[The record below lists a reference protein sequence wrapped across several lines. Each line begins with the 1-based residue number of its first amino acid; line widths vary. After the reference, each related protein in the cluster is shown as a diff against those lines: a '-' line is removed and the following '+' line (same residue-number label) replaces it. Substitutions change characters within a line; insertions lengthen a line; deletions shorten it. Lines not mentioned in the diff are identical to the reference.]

1 MSPSVIAMILAGGA
15 GPGLA
20 VLTARRPASAV
31 PFAGKYR
38 VIDFPLSN
46 CVNSGI
52 YNVAVLTQYM
62 PRPLNEHIRSGKPWD
77 LDRAQGGVR
86 LLQPYQTRPGEG
98 LWEKGS
104 ADALRFNLDVI
115 EESGADLVLV
125 LSGNHVYKMN
135 YQPLIEFHQSR
146 RADVTIA
153 VRPVSPHQTSRF
165 GMVTMDVDN
174 RIIRFEEKPR
184 RTRATLASM
193 GIYVFNAAVL
203 IDWLRGTGKHAHDL
217 GGEVIPGLVKAKR
230 VYAYEF
236 EGYWANVGAVP
247 AFYEA
252 NMALLADI
260 PALELNDRR
269 WTIHTRSEQYP
280 PVWFSEEARVMN
292 NLLSDGARIEG
303 RVVRSIIGP
312 GVVIE
317 AGAEVRDSIIM
328 HDAIIHEGAVVDR
341 AILDEDVV
349 VGAGAEIGVGEND
362 RPNPAMSDLLNTG
375 ITLVGQKSRI
385 PAGAKLGRNVV
396 VGVGVSEDAFTP
408 FDDLIVPSGTNIA
421 WPEF

>member
-1 MSPSVIAMILAGGA
+1 MPNHVIAMILAGGA

-46 CVNSGI
+46 CVNSDI

-77 LDRAQGGVR
+77 LDRAEGGVR

-104 ADALRFNLDVI
+104 ADALRFNLDVV
-115 EESGADLVLV
+115 EESGAELVLV

-135 YQPLIEFHQSR
+135 YQPMLEFHRSR
-146 RADVTIA
+146 KADVTIA
-153 VRPVSPHQTSRF
+153 VRPVSPHQTSRY
-165 GMVTMDVDN
+165 GMVTLDVDN

-184 RTRATLASM
+184 RTRATQASM
-193 GIYVFNAAVL
+193 GVYIFNAQVL
-203 IDWLRGTGKHAHDL
+203 IDWLQGPGKGAHDL
-217 GGEVIPGLVKAKR
+217 GAEVIPRLVKQKR
-230 VYAYEF
+230 AYAYEF

-247 AFYEA
+247 AYYEA

-260 PALELNDRR
+260 PALELDDRR

-280 PVWFSEEARVMN
+280 PVWFSQEAKVQN
-292 NLLSDGARIEG
+292 NMLSDGARIQGE
-303 RVVRSIIGP
+303 VVRSIVGP
-312 GVVIE
+312 GVVVE
-317 AGAEVRDSIIM
+317 PGAVVRDSIIM
-328 HDAIIHEGAVVDR
+328 HDAIIGRDAIVDR

-349 VGAGAEIGVGEND
+349 VGPGAHIGVGEN
-362 RPNPAMSDLLNTG
+362 NQSNAAMPDILNTG
-375 ITLVGQKSRI
+375 ITLVGQGARI
-385 PAGAKLGRNVV
+385 PEGAKLGRNVV
-396 VGVGVSEDAFTP
+396 VGVRVGEDAFAA
-408 FDDLIVPSGTNIA
+408 FEDLRVPSGVNIA